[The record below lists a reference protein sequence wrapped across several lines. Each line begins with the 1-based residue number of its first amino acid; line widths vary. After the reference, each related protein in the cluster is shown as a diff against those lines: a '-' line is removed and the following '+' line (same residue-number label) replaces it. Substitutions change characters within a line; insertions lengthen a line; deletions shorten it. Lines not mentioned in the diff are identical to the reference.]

1 MVEIRDDGTIMR
13 TLLKIYSTIL
23 AFSLLFGVFFA
34 PFPAEAGFLSSLL
47 NNEAS
52 ADATDSLNPTQ
63 GAKNSQTMAL
73 LQADIFSV
81 PILQEK
87 KENEIN
93 SNTNVNIVSENA
105 LLPATSRASVLGETE
120 VGDSYSDQISVYVV
134 RKGDS
139 ISQIAKMFGVSVNT
153 ILWAND
159 MKKGDKLAGD
169 DVLFILP
176 ISGIE
181 HLITKGQTL
190 KSIAKLYKAD
200 VLDVARFNGITEDTK
215 LVVGDKIIIPGG
227 EISNEDSPPVR
238 SNQSGSAYKT
248 PTVNVAG
255 YFINPVPSAI
265 RTQGLHGR
273 NNVDLAAPI
282 GTPVYASASGT
293 VLLARMG
300 WNGGFGNMVIIQHPN
315 GTKTFY
321 NHLSKLNSETG
332 QNVSQGEI
340 IAYVGNTGRVRA
352 SKGGNGSHLDFGIE
366 GARNPGGTTPMS
378 FASR

>member
-23 AFSLLFGVFFA
+23 AFSLLFGVFFV

-159 MKKGDKLAGD
+159 MKK
-169 DVLFILP
+169 V
-176 ISGIE
+176 IS
-181 HLITKGQTL
+181 
-190 KSIAKLYKAD
+190 
-200 VLDVARFNGITEDTK
+200 
-215 LVVGDKIIIPGG
+215 
-227 EISNEDSPPVR
+227 
-238 SNQSGSAYKT
+238 
-248 PTVNVAG
+248 
-255 YFINPVPSAI
+255 
-265 RTQGLHGR
+265 
-273 NNVDLAAPI
+273 
-282 GTPVYASASGT
+282 
-293 VLLARMG
+293 
-300 WNGGFGNMVIIQHPN
+300 
-315 GTKTFY
+315 
-321 NHLSKLNSETG
+321 
-332 QNVSQGEI
+332 SQGMMC
-340 IAYVGNTGRVRA
+340 
-352 SKGGNGSHLDFGIE
+352 F
-366 GARNPGGTTPMS
+366 S
-378 FASR
+378 FCQFLELSI